1 MTRRIK
7 TPDWKTVRIEKS
19 PGCENIK
26 EALNRYFPNCATA
39 KYKITQ
45 EDVEQAAWSRYMSP
59 KVLCIKVDRKNPD
72 FETLYEKAC
81 KRVEEIDK
89 PAQKAWEKGCMNW
102 SRLTKEEDALYYEW
116 AGLIGVLPA
125 IRQAQNNPGK
135 YFCVSWDSDYLGICP
150 REVTD
155 LESVKDRVLI
165 GDPVEKY

>member
-7 TPDWKTVRIEKS
+7 TPDWKTVKIEKS

-45 EDVEQAAWSRYMSP
+45 EDVDQAAWSRYMSP

-81 KRVEEIDK
+81 KRVKEIE
-89 PAQKAWEKGCMNW
+89 AWERYMHW
-102 SRLTKEEDALYYEW
+102 SRLTMKEDNLYYEW
-116 AGLIGVLPA
+116 YHEWARFILVLPT
-125 IRQAQNNPGK
+125 IRQAWDNPGK
-135 YFCVSWDSDYLGICP
+135 YFCTLGSDYCP
-150 REVTD
+150 HEVTD

-165 GDPVEKY
+165 GNPVKKY